1 VLQCLSQPIGI
12 YLVGPCLGFSLL
24 DFFINIY
31 FVSYVLWSN
40 CDRVKF
46 WYIGDKFNFCNTRF
60 YIFDRWDFESFA
72 SIASFVMATHSCSF
86 NEVSFA

>member
-1 VLQCLSQPIGI
+1 MLQCLSQPIGI

-31 FVSYVLWSN
+31 SVSYVLWS

-46 WYIGDKFNFCNTRF
+46 WYIGDKLNFCIRGFIYLTVGILNHLRL
-60 YIFDRWDFESFA
+60 
-72 SIASFVMATHSCSF
+72 ASFVMATHSCSC